1 MTWAKNVMASYGVG
15 DPLEHLRNELLE
27 VPGKAE
33 EFTEI
38 IFHLCQFLKKIS
50 KTLRKPP
57 QMTWMDKIK
66 KDDDLNALQIFY
78 AVLFPKSVGQY
89 AY

>member
-1 MTWAKNVMASYGVG
+1 MASYGVG

-38 IFHLCQFLKKIS
+38 IFHLCQFLEKNQQDTQ
-50 KTLRKPP
+50 KTPSND
-57 QMTWMDKIK
+57 MD
-66 KDDDLNALQIFY
+66 
-78 AVLFPKSVGQY
+78 GQNKEG
-89 AY
+89 